1 MAFALCCAGGCY
13 RFRRH
18 AEHTHRMI
26 RYLEQLV
33 SSLWNRL
40 QGRRQARKETGSTI
54 VLGFQVADDEVSRR
68 RVGLSPTRRTMHV
81 ALLGKTGTGKSSL
94 LKSLCLQDI
103 EAGRGFVY
111 FDLHGDATPFLL
123 RAIAAREWKQQ
134 THLSDRLIVISPAD
148 REMSVVVRQ
157 NSIWP
162 ELIVFSMR

>member
-81 ALLGKTGTGKSSL
+81 ARSVEHTSELQSLTNLVCRLLL
-94 LKSLCLQDI
+94 
-103 EAGRGFVY
+103 E
-111 FDLHGDATPFLL
+111 
-123 RAIAAREWKQQ
+123 
-134 THLSDRLIVISPAD
+134 
-148 REMSVVVRQ
+148 
-157 NSIWP
+157 
-162 ELIVFSMR
+162 